1 MQNQGITLNRFYFF
15 SFTGEAEKALEELR
29 SELQNITVATN
40 KLKELRGRAQLLT
53 WCKIRP
59 GVLTI

>member
-1 MQNQGITLNRFYFF
+1 MLLSRYYFF
-15 SFTGEAEKALEELR
+15 SFKAEAEKALEELR
-29 SELQNITVATN
+29 SEVQNIAVATN
-40 KLKELRGRAQLLT
+40 ELKELRGRAQLLT